1 MKTIVITRPAFFDGE
16 TDLVNSLFLEG
27 MERLHLR
34 KPGASEEELA
44 AWLQDIDSQYYGRIV
59 LHDCFP
65 LAKKFALGG
74 VHLNSRNP
82 EAPQGIH
89 GMTVSRSCHS
99 IREVIQHKSAFS
111 RIKLKRAAEE
121 EIIDNQVFALGGVSL
136 EHIPEI
142 RSLGFGGA
150 AVLGAL
156 WQAES
161 PAEYLKALE
170 NA

>member
-74 VHLNSRNP
+74 
-82 EAPQGIH
+82 
-89 GMTVSRSCHS
+89 
-99 IREVIQHKSAFS
+99 
-111 RIKLKRAAEE
+111 AA
-121 EIIDNQVFALGGVSL
+121 
-136 EHIPEI
+136 
-142 RSLGFGGA
+142 
-150 AVLGAL
+150 
-156 WQAES
+156 
-161 PAEYLKALE
+161 
-170 NA
+170 

>member
-65 LAKKFALGG
+65 LAKKFSLGG

-99 IREVIQHKSAFS
+99 IREVIQHKSECDYLFLSPIYDSISKEGYGTAFS
-111 RIKLKRAAEE
+111 RIELKRAAE
-121 EIIDNQVFALGGVSL
+121 
-136 EHIPEI
+136 
-142 RSLGFGGA
+142 
-150 AVLGAL
+150 
-156 WQAES
+156 
-161 PAEYLKALE
+161 
-170 NA
+170 

>member
-16 TDLVNSLFLEG
+16 TDLANNLFREG

-59 LHDCFP
+59 LHDRFP
-65 LAKKFALGG
+65 LAEKFALGG

-82 EAPQGIH
+82 EAPHGIR

-99 IREVIQHKSAFS
+99 IREVIQHKSC
-111 RIKLKRAAEE
+111 L
-121 EIIDNQVFALGGVSL
+121 LYT
-136 EHIPEI
+136 
-142 RSLGFGGA
+142 
-150 AVLGAL
+150 
-156 WQAES
+156 S
-161 PAEYLKALE
+161 PSPRDTR
-170 NA
+170 